1 MPTPLDDQLLENA
14 IEQTLPMLTQLL
26 NTPSPTGYTREAIRF
41 CRESFTALDLP
52 LSVFE
57 TRKGALMMP
66 LKGKSAQI
74 HRAVTA
80 HVDTLG
86 AMVKDV
92 KPSGRLKFAMLG
104 GSPWTAVEY
113 EGVTVRT
120 AKDERI
126 RGTIVP
132 VNGSTHVNKD
142 AATMPRNENT
152 LEIRLDART
161 RSGAETVA
169 LGIAP
174 GDFIFFDPRVELGEA
189 GFIRSRH
196 LDDKLCVAAIYAA
209 LIALKDGGLI
219 GQIAYDTLLNISNYE
234 EVGHGGRADW
244 PDEMD
249 ELLVVD
255 MAAMGDGQWSDEFS
269 VTLCIRDSGGPYSFE
284 MNENLRRLAAEAGIP
299 LKTDLYPNYSSDGT
313 AYWGAGG
320 AARVALIG
328 MGVDSSH
335 GYERSHRDG
344 LKHTTHLIAQYLLG
358 E

>member
-1 MPTPLDDQLLENA
+1 MPAPLSDHLLESA
-14 IEQTLPMLTQLL
+14 VEQTLPMLTQLL
-26 NTPSPTGYTREAIRF
+26 NTPSPTGYTREAIQF
-41 CRESFTALDLP
+41 CREAFAALDLP
-52 LSVFE
+52 LSIYE

-66 LKGKSAQI
+66 LKGGSPQMR
-74 HRAVTA
+74 RAITA

-92 KPSGRLKFAMLG
+92 KPNGRLKFTMLG

-120 AKDERI
+120 ASDARI

-132 VNGSTHVNKD
+132 VNGSTHVNKEI
-142 AATMPRNENT
+142 ATMLRGENT

-161 RSGAETVA
+161 RNGAETVA

-219 GQIAYDTLLNISNYE
+219 GKIPYDTLLNISNYE

-244 PDEMD
+244 PDELD

-255 MAAMGDGQWSDEFS
+255 MAAIGDGQWSDEFS
-269 VTLCIRDSGGPYSFE
+269 VTLCIKDSGGPYSFE
-284 MNENLRRLAAEAGIP
+284 MNEKIRRLAADAGIG
-299 LKTDLYPNYSSDGT
+299 LKTDVYPFYSSDGT

-344 LKHTTHLIAQYLLG
+344 LKHTAHLIAQYLLG